1 MGIGVKN
8 LEKRESEFTRKL
20 LLICIAVLCVLFSVG
35 VGIIL
40 MLSSASTEITAELIL
55 KVFGYLVLP
64 ILSVAYILVC
74 YYKKLLGK
82 K

>member
-20 LLICIAVLCVLFSVG
+20 LLICIAVLCVLFS